1 MPDNLKQIPTSFAP
15 MLLIDDGFKAIEFY
29 KKAFNAKEL
38 RVFKNDD
45 NTVHVAELSIDG
57 VIFHIREVNATRG
70 HLDSIKIGGVTT
82 IIELWVND
90 PATVFSNAIK
100 AGAKEIGAV
109 KDYYET
115 GYRQGTIT
123 DPFGHQWHI
132 MRELR

>member
-1 MPDNLKQIPTSFAP
+1 MPDNLKSITTSFAP
-15 MLLIDDGFKAIEFY
+15 MLLIEDGFKAIEFY

-57 VIFHIREVNATRG
+57 VIFHIREVNPNRG
-70 HLDSIKIGGVTT
+70 HLDALKIGGITS

-90 PATVFSNAIK
+90 PAEVFSNAIK
-100 AGAKEIGAV
+100 AGAKEVGAV
-109 KDYYET
+109 KDYQET

-132 MRELR
+132 MRPIH